1 MPNEIRDINYITL
14 KVEDY
19 VFALPVRNVED
30 VIVTPQITP
39 IPLSD
44 KLIVGLLN
52 LRGRIV
58 TAIDM
63 GVKLSLNPEGDKS
76 QTMSVVVDIE
86 GELYGMMVD
95 EVGEIT
101 NFNNPDLLDTNPNAV
116 DPRWRQFTLGVY
128 QEDENLIVILDDN
141 LIFNDI

>member
-1 MPNEIRDINYITL
+1 
-14 KVEDY
+14 
-19 VFALPVRNVED
+19 
-30 VIVTPQITP
+30 
-39 IPLSD
+39 
-44 KLIVGLLN
+44 
-52 LRGRIV
+52 
-58 TAIDM
+58 
-63 GVKLSLNPEGDKS
+63 
-76 QTMSVVVDIE
+76 MSVVVDIE